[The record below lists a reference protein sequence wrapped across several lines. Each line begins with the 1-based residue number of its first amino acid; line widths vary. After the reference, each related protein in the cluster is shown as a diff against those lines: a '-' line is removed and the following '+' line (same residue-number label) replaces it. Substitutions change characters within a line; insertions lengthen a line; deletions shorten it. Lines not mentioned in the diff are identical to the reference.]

1 MSNRYK
7 YEIDESNAIRVW
19 DNEIPNELGAPFLFQ
34 PHHPSG
40 RDWENKEDAE
50 SWVVGY
56 IEDLSRPIP
65 EEVIE
70 KEIVDAEV
78 VE

>member
-34 PHHPSG
+34 PHHPNG
-40 RDWENKEDAE
+40 HDWENKEDAE

-65 EEVIE
+65 EEVVE
-70 KEIVDAEV
+70 QEVVDAEV

>member
-7 YEIDESNAIRVW
+7 YEIDEANAIRVW

-34 PHHPSG
+34 PHHPTG
-40 RDWENKEDAE
+40 RAWENKEDAE
-50 SWVVGY
+50 SWVIGFL
-56 IEDLSRPIP
+56 EDISKPRVD
-65 EEVIE
+65 EV
-70 KEIVDAEV
+70 VDAEV